1 MIEKRE
7 STNTKMFVLKRVA
20 EIALVVDAYLIIA
33 NLLQGDPAKA
43 WSHTQYAV
51 WWAIVRWHWL

>member
-1 MIEKRE
+1 
-7 STNTKMFVLKRVA
+7 MFVLKRVA